1 MFLSKSGFVYKTY
14 SILKTISRFVSVR
27 LSRAFKKTTDSEKAF
42 IKTNRNF
49 WADVAAN
56 NTASPRS
63 FVFVHYELYPLA
75 LIGNLHIASTLAR
88 ANNAGIVLIAPSY
101 FDKASKEVIKS
112 FPNVTIEYEDTP
124 RYLLYRVIGYA
135 QAFLKLRNIRTPES
149 LLSFACDGVL
159 FGDALYD
166 TILAK
171 GYASINEINKSIVF
185 PVLSSFFYQRAKTK
199 WILSKYT
206 IISGFSTHIVGVP
219 GTAFMRYLLQKNILI
234 YIRETTLKKY
244 SSLSM
249 MHECCATPDRRYID
263 FMRSRPEIFVARGE
277 SALENRLGNKN
288 TSEIDHLAYKSG
300 KIIYT
305 SREEFA
311 CDFELDPAKKNVFVM
326 LHAFND
332 YPHTYGTMVH
342 QDFYHWFMNVLELAK
357 RNREV
362 NWIFKNHPYEQY
374 YPTDVNVGAIFGG
387 VADPHIRYMSANVNF
402 NTSSLCHIGD
412 VVITC
417 LGTAGLEYSAFGIPC
432 ILAARCWYSGI
443 GFTREP
449 ANLHEFENELINI
462 ARMPRLTNAQ
472 IATAKIVAYF
482 SFEAMNQL
490 KFPDPFRTIATFDLD
505 EAKNFSTDEMFDAIL
520 RFRAQST
527 EAEKQAYMA
536 SLCKFIQDPNWTQFV
551 DFAKHKELRGALNH
565 QMSSTSEPHPAKLPL
580 AHLE

>member
-1 MFLSKSGFVYKTY
+1 MPLSKSGFIYKTY
-14 SILKTISRFVSVR
+14 SIFETISRLISVR
-27 LSRAFKKTTDSEKAF
+27 LCKAFKKATNSEKSF
-42 IKTNRNF
+42 IKANKDF
-49 WADVAAN
+49 WTEIVLN
-56 NTASPRS
+56 NTAPQGS

-75 LIGNLHIASTLAR
+75 LIGNLHIASTLAK
-88 ANNAGIVLIAPSY
+88 ANNAEIVLIAPSY

-149 LLSFACDGVL
+149 LLSFTCDGVQL
-159 FGDALYD
+159 GDALYD

-171 GYASINEINKSIVF
+171 GYASINEINKSILF
-185 PVLSSFFYQRAKTK
+185 PVLASFFYQRAKTK
-199 WILSKYT
+199 QILSKYL
-206 IISGFSTHIVGVP
+206 IVSGFSTHIVGVP
-219 GTAFMRYLLQKNILI
+219 GAAFMRYLLQKNIVV

-244 SSLSM
+244 TSLSM

-263 FMRSRPEIFVARGE
+263 YMRSRPEIFVARGE

-300 KIIYT
+300 KTIYT

-311 CDFELDPAKKNVFVM
+311 RDFELDPAKKNVFVM

-374 YPTDVNVGAIFGG
+374 YPTDVNVGAIFSG
-387 VADPHIRYMSANVNF
+387 VADPHICYMPANVNF
-402 NTSSLCHIGD
+402 NTSSLCRIGD

-432 ILAARCWYSGI
+432 ILAARCWYSGL

-449 ANLHEFENELINI
+449 TNLNEFENELINI
-462 ARMPRLTNAQ
+462 ARLPRLTDAQ

-505 EAKNFSTDEMFDAIL
+505 EAKNFTTDEMFDAIL

-536 SLCKFIQDPNWTQFV
+536 SLCEFIQDPNWTQFV
-551 DFAKHKELRGALNH
+551 DFTKHKELRDALND
-565 QMSSTSEPHPAKLPL
+565 QTSSECESRPEKLLL
-580 AHLE
+580 ANFK